1 MFKKI
6 MVATDGSQTSIRTAE
21 LAVDLARLSGGSII
35 AIYVVDIYRLAHL
48 PGYAA
53 FPSLSSRLMEL
64 MQREGE
70 LAISEVEN
78 MACDAGVPFSSI
90 IAEGDPSQEIVK
102 RSHKSGADLLVLGRI
117 GRSDLE
123 KILLGCVAE
132 KVVRHSKI
140 PVLIVRAVRK

>member
-21 LAVDLARLSGGSII
+21 LAVGLARLSGGSII

-140 PVLIVRAVRK
+140 PVLIVPAVRK

>member
-21 LAVDLARLSGGSII
+21 IAVDLARLSGGSII

-53 FPSLSSRLMEL
+53 LPSLGGRLMEL

-70 LAISEVEN
+70 LAISEVGN
-78 MACDAGVPFSSI
+78 MASDEGVPFDSI
-90 IAEGDPSQEIVK
+90 IAEGDPSQEIIN
-102 RSHKSGADLLVLGRI
+102 RSHKAGADLLVLGRI
-117 GRSDLE
+117 GRSGLE
-123 KILLGCVAE
+123 KIMLGCVAE

-140 PVLIVRAVRK
+140 PVLIVPATSK

>member
-1 MFKKI
+1 M
-6 MVATDGSQTSIRTAE
+6 
-21 LAVDLARLSGGSII
+21 
-35 AIYVVDIYRLAHL
+35 VDIYRLAHL

-117 GRSDLE
+117 GRSGLE
-123 KILLGCVAE
+123 KIMLGCVAE
-132 KVVRHSKI
+132 KVVSHSKI
-140 PVLIVRAVRK
+140 PVLIVPAVRK

>member
-1 MFKKI
+1 
-6 MVATDGSQTSIRTAE
+6 
-21 LAVDLARLSGGSII
+21 
-35 AIYVVDIYRLAHL
+35 
-48 PGYAA
+48 
-53 FPSLSSRLMEL
+53 

-140 PVLIVRAVRK
+140 PVLIVPAVRK

>member
-6 MVATDGSQTSIRTAE
+6 MVSTDGSQTSIRTAD

-140 PVLIVRAVRK
+140 PVLIVPAVRK

>member
-90 IAEGDPSQEIVK
+90 IAEGDPSQEIIK

-140 PVLIVRAVRK
+140 PVLIVPAVRK

>member
-21 LAVDLARLSGGSII
+21 LAVGLARLSGGSII
-35 AIYVVDIYRLAHL
+35 AIYVVDVHRLAHL

-53 FPSLSSRLMEL
+53 FPSL
-64 MQREGE
+64 G
-70 LAISEVEN
+70 
-78 MACDAGVPFSSI
+78 
-90 IAEGDPSQEIVK
+90 
-102 RSHKSGADLLVLGRI
+102 KSGADLLVLGRI

-123 KILLGCVAE
+123 KIMLGCVAE

-140 PVLIVRAVRK
+140 PVLIVPAMSK

>member
-1 MFKKI
+1 
-6 MVATDGSQTSIRTAE
+6 MVATDGSQTSIRTTE

-140 PVLIVRAVRK
+140 PVLIVPAMSE

>member
-21 LAVDLARLSGGSII
+21 LAVGLARLSGGSII
-35 AIYVVDIYRLAHL
+35 AIYVVDVYRLAHL

-140 PVLIVRAVRK
+140 PVLIVPAVSK

>member
-90 IAEGDPSQEIVK
+90 IAEGDPSQQIVK

-140 PVLIVRAVRK
+140 PVLIVPAVRK

>member
-21 LAVDLARLSGGSII
+21 LAVGLARLSGGSII

-48 PGYAA
+48 PCYAA

-140 PVLIVRAVRK
+140 PVLIVPAMSK